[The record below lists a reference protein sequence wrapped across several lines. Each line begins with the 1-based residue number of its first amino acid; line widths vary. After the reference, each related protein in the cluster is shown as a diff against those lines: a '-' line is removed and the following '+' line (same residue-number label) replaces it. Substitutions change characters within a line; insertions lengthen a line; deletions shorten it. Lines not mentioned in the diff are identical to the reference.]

1 MSDLIDSMRLWAAE
15 WSMAGSDAAMITAF
29 SPRSVV
35 VGIFSVVVGF
45 VVSKCDQKVV
55 GALHVGARRVNRFL
69 EAALMRLPVFRSLAD
84 LTSAG
89 VRPIVLNSPYSWVS
103 QSR

>member
-1 MSDLIDSMRLWAAE
+1 MWVRAVLI
-15 WSMAGSDAAMITAF
+15 
-29 SPRSVV
+29 
-35 VGIFSVVVGF
+35 
-45 VVSKCDQKVV
+45 VS
-55 GALHVGARRVNRFL
+55 F